1 MKRPRRG
8 VFWGHLPVLGYIGIG
23 PVAGG
28 LLGVE
33 LNGVG
38 FLVMVF
44 S

>member
-8 VFWGHLPVLGYIGIG
+8 VLGAPAGSGVIGIG